1 MVKKLIVLLVCMIL
15 ICFITSACAS
25 NNLEQNDTSKEV
37 NIHKSENYANNKLN
51 IDKSQIQ
58 KIYISGF
65 PKRFEDLNITDVN
78 QISSV
83 VDYLI
88 SINPVETKLNPKDY
102 SGGGYLIKIQF
113 KDDSERV
120 FNHMGNMFFMEEGKF
135 TYEMKYEEAIKID
148 SIVANILENNMDKSG
163 MHFIIGTIVSIESES
178 SGHNISCVI
187 KDKDNKYH
195 DIYLKDASI
204 IDSTGNGWMIL
215 HNNDEVKIYYS
226 KDNPLENGALS
237 ASKVF
242 IKKAAN

>member
-1 MVKKLIVLLVCMIL
+1 MFRKLVILLV
-15 ICFITSACAS
+15 ICFITSACAL
-25 NNLEQNDTSKEV
+25 NNLEQNNTNRES
-37 NIHKSENYANNKLN
+37 NIHKSEHYMNSKIN

-58 KIYISGF
+58 KIYISAF

-78 QISSV
+78 QISNI

-102 SGGGYLIKIQF
+102 RGGGYFIKIQF
-113 KDDSERV
+113 KDSSERV
-120 FNHMGNMFFMEEGKF
+120 FNHIGNMFFMEEGKF
-135 TYEMKYEEAIKID
+135 TYEMKYEEATKID
-148 SIVANILENNMDKSG
+148 SIVANIVESNMDKSRENY
-163 MHFIIGTIVSIESES
+163 IVGTIVSIKSEA

-187 KDKDNKYH
+187 KDNENTFH
-195 DIYLKDASI
+195 DIYIKDASI

-226 KDNPLENGALS
+226 KIKQYSLIS

-242 IKKAAN
+242 IKKASN